1 MNGGLDINID
11 KTKVVVFNR
20 AFRKTHKF
28 SFFVNNSPIEVAK
41 SYRYLGVT
49 ITSTG
54 SFHLNMQEVR
64 NKALRALY
72 SLYSSISLYSGEGT
86 ISLFLKLF
94 KILIKPILL
103 YACEIWGFTTFTS
116 GTIIS
121 KFVGKFY
128 KNLLG
133 VPISTSNV
141 AGHLEL
147 GCLPVEIDIKESILK
162 YWLRLVQL
170 PSNRLVHHAYQFLL
184 QNNISDSWM
193 SAVRNIFNHTG
204 YSFIWDEQNDL
215 SFHDKMFSKS
225 LSDQISESMMN
236 QFIQTSDRCMFT
248 ERKLNYFSMFK
259 EDFGVSKYIE
269 CIPKRSQYTLMAK
282 CRLGVLD
289 LEIEKGRWENKPR
302 EERLCQVCPF
312 SEIEDE
318 AHFMFSCGAY
328 EQQRATFLQKIDQ
341 FLPNFQKLP
350 DRKKYI
356 TIMKSTDSKVVAE
369 VGKFLLQIHKIR
381 EEILNPN

>member
-1 MNGGLDINID
+1 MKLLRSLYSDISYSIKSNGEYSVSFSSKCGVKQGCNLSPLLFNLFVNDLHDNFDASCSPVSLGAKHISSLSFADDLVLLSETTVGLQNSLEILQNYCHEWGLDINID

-103 YACEIWGFTTFTS
+103 YAWEIWGFTTFTTC
-116 GTIIS
+116 TIIS

-133 VPISTSNV
+133 VPNSTSNV
-141 AGHLEL
+141 AVHLEL

-225 LSDQISESMMN
+225 LSNQISESMMN

-248 ERKLNYFSMFK
+248 ERKLNYFFMFK
-259 EDFGVSKYIE
+259 EAFELSNTLSAFLNDLNI
-269 CIPKRSQYTLMAK
+269 RSWQN
-282 CRLGVLD
+282 VD
-289 LEIEKGRWENKPR
+289 
-302 EERLCQVCPF
+302 
-312 SEIEDE
+312 
-318 AHFMFSCGAY
+318 
-328 EQQRATFLQKIDQ
+328 
-341 FLPNFQKLP
+341 
-350 DRKKYI
+350 
-356 TIMKSTDSKVVAE
+356 
-369 VGKFLLQIHKIR
+369 
-381 EEILNPN
+381 